1 MEHDDVHD
9 RASFVHYVVRLIA
22 DLDDPILAKRYEHTD
37 VRSLLEAVE
46 SWATDADEAVS
57 ANPWRNAAE
66 VLRAGMSYE

>member
-1 MEHDDVHD
+1 MGHDQVHD

-22 DLDDPILAKRYEHTD
+22 DLDDPILSLKWEHRD

-46 SWATDADEAVS
+46 SWATDADTLADP
-57 ANPWRNAAE
+57 NPWRHAAD